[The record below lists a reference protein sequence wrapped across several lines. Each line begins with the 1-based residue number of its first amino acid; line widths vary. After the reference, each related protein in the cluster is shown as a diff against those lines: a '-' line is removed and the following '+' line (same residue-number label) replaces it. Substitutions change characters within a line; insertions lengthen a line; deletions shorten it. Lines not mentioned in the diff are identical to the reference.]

1 MAFIKFIF
9 VGFSIE
15 SINFTT
21 LQQIRICI
29 SFFSLILALLAG
41 WIYIKLSKRNRIA
54 IEKLQLQNQIEQKE
68 LYINLV
74 TEKYQTLQQYHHDF
88 KKHLAYIQKLAQLGD
103 TKSIE
108 NYIGSIYRDLR
119 SSSLQKLTGEQEL
132 DILFSDKLYQAKQQ
146 NIELKIDYQPGIQL
160 NQIATCDLSV
170 LLGNLLDNAI
180 EAAANSNERWVECEM
195 LRKNAYLDLLIVRNS
210 CDASPTFIDGL
221 PVSQRGEGHG
231 YGVKIVQRKAAQYH
245 GDCMF
250 HYDAEKN
257 LFSVHILLPRER

>member
-1 MAFIKFIF
+1 MGNIYFWALWLLFICLSSIELILAFIKFIF

-146 NIELKIDYQPGIQL
+146 NIELKIDYQPGI
-160 NQIATCDLSV
+160 S
-170 LLGNLLDNAI
+170 I
-180 EAAANSNERWVECEM
+180 ESDS
-195 LRKNAYLDLLIVRNS
+195 YL
-210 CDASPTFIDGL
+210 
-221 PVSQRGEGHG
+221 
-231 YGVKIVQRKAAQYH
+231 
-245 GDCMF
+245 
-250 HYDAEKN
+250 
-257 LFSVHILLPRER
+257 